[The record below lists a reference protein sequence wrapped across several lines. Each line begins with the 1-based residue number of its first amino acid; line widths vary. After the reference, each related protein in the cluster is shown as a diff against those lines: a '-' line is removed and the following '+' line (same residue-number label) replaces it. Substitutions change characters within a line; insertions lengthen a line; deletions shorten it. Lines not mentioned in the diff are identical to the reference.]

1 MCIRDSN
8 HTYINFENRSNYL
21 FNSSIEGIEES
32 DLILLIGTNPRFE
45 ATILN
50 SRIRKTYLKN
60 KTEIFSLEDVGDLTY
75 PYKVLENN
83 SKVINKIIKNEHD
96 LSNKIASAEKPII
109 ILGQSILNSNN
120 GAYIFEELKKY
131 LTSINK
137 IDDNWNALNLSL
149 IHI

>member
-1 MCIRDSN
+1 M
-8 HTYINFENRSNYL
+8 

-83 SKVINKIIKNEHD
+83 SKVIE
-96 LSNKIASAEKPII
+96 
-109 ILGQSILNSNN
+109 
-120 GAYIFEELKKY
+120 
-131 LTSINK
+131 
-137 IDDNWNALNLSL
+137 
-149 IHI
+149 

>member
-1 MCIRDSN
+1 M
-8 HTYINFENRSNYL
+8 

-83 SKVINKIIKNEHD
+83 SK
-96 LSNKIASAEKPII
+96 
-109 ILGQSILNSNN
+109 
-120 GAYIFEELKKY
+120 
-131 LTSINK
+131 
-137 IDDNWNALNLSL
+137 DNQKWTRSFKQN
-149 IHI
+149 